1 MNSNNSGDK
10 SGKTQHMYVYGGQVV
25 YLDDNEEEQMAVV
38 QSHANIIKEF
48 FYGEQV
54 NVPRHDEYDGSINPI
69 PSSLSH
75 SNVVKLLAEPWLD
88 SQGMWNIPLELIS
101 GKTLEK
107 IMFSPQPCMQ
117 LTKPVM
123 ITIIKGMCEGLT
135 YMHSK
140 NIVHQDLKPDNIMVE
155 YNTYRA
161 VIIDLGL
168 ARFQKNGFCFGVE
181 GGNLCYSAPEI
192 FQGKHRDQYSDVWAM
207 GKIIAELLIVPRA
220 RLPPTISTI
229 YVFGAMAM
237 PSLLVLAG
245 IMEKNGG
252 YGGDLAGSGFGSE
265 GLLVPPEEEEDDSRA
280 LRVALGQLSLLGLGE
295 GEDGAPAGGGGGGG
309 GVQDRSNNNHH
320 NHIPADSGML
330 QGKNKLCALYES
342 SPTETKGRGCNIT
355 ECVPVPSSE
364 HVAEI
369 VGRQGCKIKAL
380 RAKTNTYI
388 KTPVR
393 GEKPVFLITG
403 RKEDVALA
411 RREIISAAEHFSML
425 RASRNKLGVSFSGS
439 PPAPL
444 PGQTTIQVRVP
455 YRVVGLVVGPKGSTI
470 KRIQQQTCTY
480 IVTPSRDRDPVF
492 EITGSPGNAERAREE
507 IEAHIA
513 FRTGGLHDHNNEND
527 CLGPDSGNGG
537 LESRLQQVWGLQGA
551 PRKPLA
557 SSYRQNFSD
566 AMVGS
571 SGGGGGGGGGGIYSK
586 GDFTNHSS
594 GDKPCSYFG
603 SEGTQSWGDPDYPK
617 QVAYY
622 AQQRS
627 KSFGGLPLP
636 LTRLSPG
643 LPEPCGTGNSN
654 AVGSP
659 HAQARRA
666 HSEPT
671 AATAAFTGRLPVPD
685 SPPAVARDCMTC
697 FESKVTAA
705 LVPCGHNLFC
715 MECAIRICELNHP
728 ECPVCHTLVTQAIR
742 IFS

>member
-1 MNSNNSGDK
+1 
-10 SGKTQHMYVYGGQVV
+10 
-25 YLDDNEEEQMAVV
+25 
-38 QSHANIIKEF
+38 
-48 FYGEQV
+48 
-54 NVPRHDEYDGSINPI
+54 
-69 PSSLSH
+69 
-75 SNVVKLLAEPWLD
+75 
-88 SQGMWNIPLELIS
+88 
-101 GKTLEK
+101 
-107 IMFSPQPCMQ
+107 
-117 LTKPVM
+117 
-123 ITIIKGMCEGLT
+123 
-135 YMHSK
+135 
-140 NIVHQDLKPDNIMVE
+140 
-155 YNTYRA
+155 
-161 VIIDLGL
+161 
-168 ARFQKNGFCFGVE
+168 
-181 GGNLCYSAPEI
+181 
-192 FQGKHRDQYSDVWAM
+192 
-207 GKIIAELLIVPRA
+207 
-220 RLPPTISTI
+220 
-229 YVFGAMAM
+229 M

-252 YGGDLAGSGFGSE
+252 YGGVLAGSGFGTD
-265 GLLVPPEEEEDDSRA
+265 GLLVPPDQEEEEEDESRA
-280 LRVALGQLSLLGLGE
+280 LRVALGQLSLLGLGDA
-295 GEDGAPAGGGGGGG
+295 EDGGGAPAATGAQDRSNNNHHAGGGGGGG
-309 GVQDRSNNNHH
+309 GDAALLH
-320 NHIPADSGML
+320 
-330 QGKNKLCALYES
+330 GKSKMCVLYE
-342 SPTETKGRGCNIT
+342 PGAAETKGRGCNIT

-393 GEKPVFLITG
+393 GEEPVFLITG

-439 PPAPL
+439 PPAL

-513 FRTGGLHDHNNEND
+513 FRTGGLHDLNNEND
-527 CLGPDSGNGG
+527 CLGPEGG
-537 LESRLQQVWGLQGA
+537 LLENRLQQVWGLQGH
-551 PRKPLA
+551 RKPLS
-557 SSYRQNFSD
+557 SSYRQNSGFPEGLTSN
-566 AMVGS
+566 
-571 SGGGGGGGGGGIYSK
+571 GGGGGNGGGIYK
-586 GDFTNHSS
+586 GDFPN
-594 GDKPCSYFG
+594 DKPCSYFG
-603 SEGTQSWGDPDYPK
+603 SDGTPCWGDPDYPK
-617 QVAYY
+617 QPAFY

-636 LTRLSPG
+636 LARLSPG
-643 LPEPCGTGNSN
+643 LQEPCANN
-654 AVGSP
+654 ATPP

-666 HSEPT
+666 HSEPIS
-671 AATAAFTGRLPVPD
+671 ASAVFPSRMAVPD
-685 SPPAVARDCMTC
+685 SPPAARDCMTC

-715 MECAIRICELNHP
+715 MECAIRICELAHP

>member
-1 MNSNNSGDK
+1 
-10 SGKTQHMYVYGGQVV
+10 
-25 YLDDNEEEQMAVV
+25 
-38 QSHANIIKEF
+38 
-48 FYGEQV
+48 
-54 NVPRHDEYDGSINPI
+54 
-69 PSSLSH
+69 
-75 SNVVKLLAEPWLD
+75 
-88 SQGMWNIPLELIS
+88 
-101 GKTLEK
+101 
-107 IMFSPQPCMQ
+107 
-117 LTKPVM
+117 
-123 ITIIKGMCEGLT
+123 
-135 YMHSK
+135 
-140 NIVHQDLKPDNIMVE
+140 
-155 YNTYRA
+155 
-161 VIIDLGL
+161 
-168 ARFQKNGFCFGVE
+168 
-181 GGNLCYSAPEI
+181 
-192 FQGKHRDQYSDVWAM
+192 
-207 GKIIAELLIVPRA
+207 
-220 RLPPTISTI
+220 
-229 YVFGAMAM
+229 M

-252 YGGDLAGSGFGSE
+252 YGADLAGSGFGGE
-265 GLLVPPEEEEDDSRA
+265 AGLLGPPDDDEDDSRA

-295 GEDGAPAGGGGGGG
+295 GEDGGGGGGGG
-309 GVQDRSNNNHH
+309 SVVIGGGGGAPTCGVQDRSNNNNNHH
-320 NHIPADSGML
+320 NSGGGGGIGGIGGMGGGGDASIL
-330 QGKNKLCALYES
+330 QGKSKLCALYES
-342 SPTETKGRGCNIT
+342 SSGEPKGRGCNIT

-393 GEKPVFLITG
+393 GEEPVFLITG

-439 PPAPL
+439 PPTPL

-492 EITGSPGNAERAREE
+492 EITGSPSNAERAREE

-527 CLGPDSGNGG
+527 CLGPNGGSSPAGSSGSGGGG
-537 LESRLQQVWGLQGA
+537 LESRLQQVWGLQGGQ
-551 PRKPLA
+551 RKPLT

-566 AMVGS
+566 AL
-571 SGGGGGGGGGGIYSK
+571 GGGGSGDGVGIYNK
-586 GDFTNHSS
+586 GNFSSS
-594 GDKPCSYFG
+594 GEKPCSFFG

-617 QVAYY
+617 QMAFY

-643 LPEPCGTGNSN
+643 LPEPPANSS
-654 AVGSP
+654 VGGMASP

-671 AATAAFTGRLPVPD
+671 SAGEGGFPGRLPVPD
-685 SPPAVARDCMTC
+685 SPPAVRDCMTC

-728 ECPVCHTLVTQAIR
+728 ECPVCHTQVSQAIR

>member
-1 MNSNNSGDK
+1 
-10 SGKTQHMYVYGGQVV
+10 
-25 YLDDNEEEQMAVV
+25 
-38 QSHANIIKEF
+38 
-48 FYGEQV
+48 
-54 NVPRHDEYDGSINPI
+54 
-69 PSSLSH
+69 
-75 SNVVKLLAEPWLD
+75 
-88 SQGMWNIPLELIS
+88 
-101 GKTLEK
+101 
-107 IMFSPQPCMQ
+107 
-117 LTKPVM
+117 
-123 ITIIKGMCEGLT
+123 
-135 YMHSK
+135 
-140 NIVHQDLKPDNIMVE
+140 
-155 YNTYRA
+155 
-161 VIIDLGL
+161 
-168 ARFQKNGFCFGVE
+168 
-181 GGNLCYSAPEI
+181 
-192 FQGKHRDQYSDVWAM
+192 
-207 GKIIAELLIVPRA
+207 
-220 RLPPTISTI
+220 
-229 YVFGAMAM
+229 M

-252 YGGDLAGSGFGSE
+252 YGGDLAGFGSE
-265 GLLVPPEEEEDDSRA
+265 GLLVPPEDVEDDSRA

-295 GEDGAPAGGGGGGG
+295 GEDGAPAGGGGG
-309 GVQDRSNNNHH
+309 VQDRSNNNHH
-320 NHIPADSGML
+320 NHIPAESGML
-330 QGKNKLCALYES
+330 QGKNKLCALYDS

-393 GEKPVFLITG
+393 GEEPVFLITG

-425 RASRNKLGVSFSGS
+425 RASRNKLGV
-439 PPAPL
+439 
-444 PGQTTIQVRVP
+444 RVP
-455 YRVVGLVVGPKGSTI
+455 YRVV
-470 KRIQQQTCTY
+470 
-480 IVTPSRDRDPVF
+480 
-492 EITGSPGNAERAREE
+492 
-507 IEAHIA
+507 
-513 FRTGGLHDHNNEND
+513 ND

-557 SSYRQNFSD
+557 SSFRQNFSD

-571 SGGGGGGGGGGIYSK
+571 SGGGGSGIYSK
-586 GDFTNHSS
+586 GDFTNHGS

-603 SEGTQSWGDPDYPK
+603 SEGTQSWGDPEYPK

-666 HSEPT
+666 HSDEPT
-671 AATAAFTGRLPVPD
+671 AITFTGRLPVPD

>member
-1 MNSNNSGDK
+1 
-10 SGKTQHMYVYGGQVV
+10 
-25 YLDDNEEEQMAVV
+25 
-38 QSHANIIKEF
+38 
-48 FYGEQV
+48 
-54 NVPRHDEYDGSINPI
+54 
-69 PSSLSH
+69 
-75 SNVVKLLAEPWLD
+75 
-88 SQGMWNIPLELIS
+88 
-101 GKTLEK
+101 
-107 IMFSPQPCMQ
+107 
-117 LTKPVM
+117 
-123 ITIIKGMCEGLT
+123 
-135 YMHSK
+135 
-140 NIVHQDLKPDNIMVE
+140 
-155 YNTYRA
+155 
-161 VIIDLGL
+161 
-168 ARFQKNGFCFGVE
+168 
-181 GGNLCYSAPEI
+181 
-192 FQGKHRDQYSDVWAM
+192 
-207 GKIIAELLIVPRA
+207 
-220 RLPPTISTI
+220 
-229 YVFGAMAM
+229 M

-265 GLLVPPEEEEDDSRA
+265 GLLVPPDEEEDDSRA

-295 GEDGAPAGGGGGGG
+295 GEDGGGAPGT
-309 GVQDRSNNNHH
+309 GVQDRSNNNNNHH
-320 NHIPADSGML
+320 NHTNNIGGGGGDTGLL
-330 QGKNKLCALYES
+330 QGKNKLCVLYEGS
-342 SPTETKGRGCNIT
+342 SSETKGRGCNIT

-393 GEKPVFLITG
+393 GEEPVFLITG

-492 EITGSPGNAERAREE
+492 EITGSPSNAERAREE

-527 CLGPDSGNGG
+527 CLGPDGGSPVGSGG
-537 LESRLQQVWGLQGA
+537 LESRLQQVWGLQGGQ
-551 PRKPLA
+551 RKPLT
-557 SSYRQNFSD
+557 SSFRQNFSD
-566 AMVGS
+566 AMVGGGE
-571 SGGGGGGGGGGIYSK
+571 GGGVIFSK
-586 GDFTNHSS
+586 GNFNSP
-594 GDKPCSYFG
+594 GEKPCSYFG

-617 QVAYY
+617 QVAFY

-643 LPEPCGTGNSN
+643 LSDPCGGNNGNSSGTSITILS
-654 AVGSP
+654 GSP

-671 AATAAFTGRLPVPD
+671 SGVGFPGRLPVPD
-685 SPPAVARDCMTC
+685 SPPAILRDCMTC

-728 ECPVCHTLVTQAIR
+728 ECPVCHTLVSQAIR

>member
-1 MNSNNSGDK
+1 MAFSAATYAKGSF
-10 SGKTQHMYVYGGQVV
+10 GKVYKVTYGNTHAALKKVPSTVV
-25 YLDDNEEEQMAVV
+25 TKQEIQKEK
-38 QSHANIIKEF
+38 NI
-48 FYGEQV
+48 Y
-54 NVPRHDEYDGSINPI
+54 R
-69 PSSLSH
+69 SLNH

-88 SQGMWNIPLELIS
+88 SQGMWNIPLEFIF

-107 IMFSPQPCMQ
+107 LLFSSQLYME
-117 LTKPVM
+117 LTKPLM
-123 ITIIKGMCEGLT
+123 ITIIRGMCKGLA

-155 YNTYRA
+155 YHTYRA

-168 ARFQKNGFCFGVE
+168 ARFQKNGLCFGTE

-220 RLPPTISTI
+220 RLPPTITTLCV
-229 YVFGAMAM
+229 YGAMDFIFA
-237 PSLLVLAG
+237 ARRG
-245 IMEKNGG
+245 IMRTV
-252 YGGDLAGSGFGSE
+252 SSE
-265 GLLVPPEEEEDDSRA
+265 VETRMLFVQDYECLLVPNEEEEDDSRA

-295 GEDGAPAGGGGGGG
+295 GEDGAPAGGGGG
-309 GVQDRSNNNHH
+309 VQDRSNNNHH
-320 NHIPADSGML
+320 NHIPAESGML
-330 QGKNKLCALYES
+330 QGKNKLCALYDS

-393 GEKPVFLITG
+393 GEEPVFLITG

-571 SGGGGGGGGGGIYSK
+571 SGGGGSGIYSK
-586 GDFTNHSS
+586 GDFTNHGS

-603 SEGTQSWGDPDYPK
+603 SEGTQSWGDPEYPK

-671 AATAAFTGRLPVPD
+671 AVTAAFTGRLPVPD
-685 SPPAVARDCMTC
+685 SPPAVWA
-697 FESKVTAA
+697 S
-705 LVPCGHNLFC
+705 
-715 MECAIRICELNHP
+715 
-728 ECPVCHTLVTQAIR
+728 
-742 IFS
+742 

>member
-1 MNSNNSGDK
+1 
-10 SGKTQHMYVYGGQVV
+10 
-25 YLDDNEEEQMAVV
+25 
-38 QSHANIIKEF
+38 
-48 FYGEQV
+48 
-54 NVPRHDEYDGSINPI
+54 
-69 PSSLSH
+69 
-75 SNVVKLLAEPWLD
+75 
-88 SQGMWNIPLELIS
+88 
-101 GKTLEK
+101 
-107 IMFSPQPCMQ
+107 
-117 LTKPVM
+117 
-123 ITIIKGMCEGLT
+123 
-135 YMHSK
+135 
-140 NIVHQDLKPDNIMVE
+140 
-155 YNTYRA
+155 
-161 VIIDLGL
+161 
-168 ARFQKNGFCFGVE
+168 
-181 GGNLCYSAPEI
+181 
-192 FQGKHRDQYSDVWAM
+192 
-207 GKIIAELLIVPRA
+207 
-220 RLPPTISTI
+220 
-229 YVFGAMAM
+229 M
-237 PSLLVLAG
+237 PSLLLLAG

-252 YGGDLAGSGFGSE
+252 YGGDLAASGFGAE
-265 GLLVPPEEEEDDSRA
+265 GLLAPPPDDDEDESRA

-295 GEDGAPAGGGGGGG
+295 GEDGA
-309 GVQDRSNNNHH
+309 VQDSNNNGG
-320 NHIPADSGML
+320 ST
-330 QGKNKLCALYES
+330 KLCALYDGS
-342 SPTETKGRGCNIT
+342 ASETKARGCNIT

-393 GEKPVFLITG
+393 GEEPVFLITG

-425 RASRNKLGVSFSGS
+425 RASRNKLGVSFNGS
-439 PPAPL
+439 PPTPL

-480 IVTPSRDRDPVF
+480 IVTPSRDSDPVF

-527 CLGPDSGNGG
+527 CLGPESSNGG
-537 LESRLQQVWGLQGA
+537 LESRLQQVWGLQGGQ
-551 PRKPLA
+551 RKPLT

-566 AMVGS
+566 AIVGS
-571 SGGGGGGGGGGIYSK
+571 SGGGGGGSGIYSK
-586 GDFTNHSS
+586 GDFPTPNN

-603 SEGTQSWGDPDYPK
+603 SEGSQSWGDPDYPK

-622 AQQRS
+622 VQQRS

-643 LPEPCGTGNSN
+643 LPEPCGTGGSSTT
-654 AVGSP
+654 VGSP

-671 AATAAFTGRLPVPD
+671 SASTPFAGRLPVPD

>member
-1 MNSNNSGDK
+1 
-10 SGKTQHMYVYGGQVV
+10 
-25 YLDDNEEEQMAVV
+25 
-38 QSHANIIKEF
+38 
-48 FYGEQV
+48 
-54 NVPRHDEYDGSINPI
+54 
-69 PSSLSH
+69 
-75 SNVVKLLAEPWLD
+75 
-88 SQGMWNIPLELIS
+88 
-101 GKTLEK
+101 
-107 IMFSPQPCMQ
+107 
-117 LTKPVM
+117 
-123 ITIIKGMCEGLT
+123 
-135 YMHSK
+135 
-140 NIVHQDLKPDNIMVE
+140 
-155 YNTYRA
+155 
-161 VIIDLGL
+161 
-168 ARFQKNGFCFGVE
+168 
-181 GGNLCYSAPEI
+181 
-192 FQGKHRDQYSDVWAM
+192 
-207 GKIIAELLIVPRA
+207 
-220 RLPPTISTI
+220 
-229 YVFGAMAM
+229 M

-245 IMEKNGG
+245 LMEKNGG
-252 YGGDLAGSGFGSE
+252 YAGDLAGSGSGFGGE
-265 GLLVPPEEEEDDSRA
+265 ALLVPPDEEEEDSRA
-280 LRVALGQLSLLGLGE
+280 LRVALGQLSLLGLAE
-295 GEDGAPAGGGGGGG
+295 GEEGGGAPTTTAGGGGGL
-309 GVQDRSNNNHH
+309 VQDRSNNNNNNHHH
-320 NHIPADSGML
+320 NHHAGSVAGGADSGGLQGNSGGLQGNSGGL
-330 QGKNKLCALYES
+330 QGKSTLVSLYETC
-342 SPTETKGRGCNIT
+342 SPGDAKARGGCNIT

-393 GEKPVFLITG
+393 GEEPVFLITG

-425 RASRNKLGVSFSGS
+425 RASRNKLGMSFSGS
-439 PPAPL
+439 PPTPL

-492 EITGSPGNAERAREE
+492 EITGSPSNAERAREE

-527 CLGPDSGNGG
+527 CLGPDGGSSPAGSGGGGGGG
-537 LESRLQQVWGLQGA
+537 LESRLQQVWGLQGGQ
-551 PRKPLA
+551 RKPLT

-566 AMVGS
+566 SVV
-571 SGGGGGGGGGGIYSK
+571 GGGGGGGGGDGGGIYTK
-586 GDFTNHSS
+586 GNFSSS
-594 GDKPCSYFG
+594 GEKQCSYFG
-603 SEGTQSWGDPDYPK
+603 SDGTQSWGDPDYPK
-617 QVAYY
+617 QVAFY

-643 LPEPCGTGNSN
+643 LPEPCIGGGGGGNANNSSVTSIA
-654 AVGSP
+654 AVAGSP

-671 AATAAFTGRLPVPD
+671 SAGGGFTGRLPVPD
-685 SPPAVARDCMTC
+685 SPPAGVRDCMTC

>member
-1 MNSNNSGDK
+1 MVQREGGSFCL
-10 SGKTQHMYVYGGQVV
+10 GKEGKLCKPDWVEQRIAQPHLCADGLVSRLPGARRETTVPRVWRIEREGAGLWEGLAQRGESRGGGG
-25 YLDDNEEEQMAVV
+25 EEEEAARVLFLQ
-38 QSHANIIKEF
+38 
-48 FYGEQV
+48 
-54 NVPRHDEYDGSINPI
+54 
-69 PSSLSH
+69 SLSPVFVSH
-75 SNVVKLLAEPWLD
+75 TLLL
-88 SQGMWNIPLELIS
+88 
-101 GKTLEK
+101 
-107 IMFSPQPCMQ
+107 
-117 LTKPVM
+117 
-123 ITIIKGMCEGLT
+123 
-135 YMHSK
+135 
-140 NIVHQDLKPDNIMVE
+140 
-155 YNTYRA
+155 
-161 VIIDLGL
+161 
-168 ARFQKNGFCFGVE
+168 
-181 GGNLCYSAPEI
+181 
-192 FQGKHRDQYSDVWAM
+192 
-207 GKIIAELLIVPRA
+207 
-220 RLPPTISTI
+220 
-229 YVFGAMAM
+229 AM

-252 YGGDLAGSGFGSE
+252 YGRDLAGSGFGSE
-265 GLLVPPEEEEDDSRA
+265 GLLVPPDEEEDDSRA

-295 GEDGAPAGGGGGGG
+295 GEDGGGAPTT
-309 GVQDRSNNNHH
+309 GVQDRSNNNNNHH
-320 NHIPADSGML
+320 NHTNSVGGGGDTAIL
-330 QGKNKLCALYES
+330 QGKSKLCALYES
-342 SPTETKGRGCNIT
+342 SSSETKGRGCNIT

-393 GEKPVFLITG
+393 GEEPVFLITG

-439 PPAPL
+439 PPTPL

-492 EITGSPGNAERAREE
+492 EITGSPSNAERAREE

-527 CLGPDSGNGG
+527 CLGPNGGSSPAGSSGG
-537 LESRLQQVWGLQGA
+537 LESRLQQVWGLQGGQ
-551 PRKPLA
+551 RKPLT

-566 AMVGS
+566 AMVG
-571 SGGGGGGGGGGIYSK
+571 GGGGGGSEGGGIYNK
-586 GDFTNHSS
+586 GNFSSS
-594 GDKPCSYFG
+594 GEKPCSYFG
-603 SEGTQSWGDPDYPK
+603 SDGTQSWGDPDYPK
-617 QVAYY
+617 QVAFY

-643 LPEPCGTGNSN
+643 LPEPCGGGTTNNSS
-654 AVGSP
+654 VTSIVPVSGSP

-671 AATAAFTGRLPVPD
+671 SAGEGFPGRLPVPD
-685 SPPAVARDCMTC
+685 SPPATVRDCMTC

-728 ECPVCHTLVTQAIR
+728 ECPVCHTQVTQAIR

>member
-1 MNSNNSGDK
+1 
-10 SGKTQHMYVYGGQVV
+10 
-25 YLDDNEEEQMAVV
+25 
-38 QSHANIIKEF
+38 
-48 FYGEQV
+48 
-54 NVPRHDEYDGSINPI
+54 
-69 PSSLSH
+69 
-75 SNVVKLLAEPWLD
+75 
-88 SQGMWNIPLELIS
+88 
-101 GKTLEK
+101 
-107 IMFSPQPCMQ
+107 
-117 LTKPVM
+117 
-123 ITIIKGMCEGLT
+123 
-135 YMHSK
+135 
-140 NIVHQDLKPDNIMVE
+140 
-155 YNTYRA
+155 
-161 VIIDLGL
+161 
-168 ARFQKNGFCFGVE
+168 
-181 GGNLCYSAPEI
+181 
-192 FQGKHRDQYSDVWAM
+192 
-207 GKIIAELLIVPRA
+207 
-220 RLPPTISTI
+220 
-229 YVFGAMAM
+229 M

-252 YGGDLAGSGFGSE
+252 YGGDLAGFGSE
-265 GLLVPPEEEEDDSRA
+265 GLLVPPEDVEDDSRA

-295 GEDGAPAGGGGGGG
+295 GEDGAPAGGGGG
-309 GVQDRSNNNHH
+309 VQDRSNNNHH
-320 NHIPADSGML
+320 NHIPAESGML
-330 QGKNKLCALYES
+330 QGKNKLCALYDS

-369 VGRQGCKIKAL
+369 VGRQGKYNDAHFHMLSNSFSRVREGRFSGRRESVLPAVSARQSIQVIFLASQNKYYLTDISYTAIIILLLHSTGCKIKAL

-393 GEKPVFLITG
+393 GEEPVFLITG

-411 RREIISAAEHFSML
+411 RREIIS
-425 RASRNKLGVSFSGS
+425 
-439 PPAPL
+439 
-444 PGQTTIQVRVP
+444 TTIQVRVP
-455 YRVVGLVVGPKGSTI
+455 YRVV
-470 KRIQQQTCTY
+470 
-480 IVTPSRDRDPVF
+480 
-492 EITGSPGNAERAREE
+492 
-507 IEAHIA
+507 
-513 FRTGGLHDHNNEND
+513 ND

-557 SSYRQNFSD
+557 SSFRQNFSD

-571 SGGGGGGGGGGIYSK
+571 SGGGGSGIYSK
-586 GDFTNHSS
+586 GDFTNHGS

-603 SEGTQSWGDPDYPK
+603 SEGTQSWGDPEYPK

-671 AATAAFTGRLPVPD
+671 TPTAITFTGRLPVPD

>member
-1 MNSNNSGDK
+1 
-10 SGKTQHMYVYGGQVV
+10 
-25 YLDDNEEEQMAVV
+25 
-38 QSHANIIKEF
+38 
-48 FYGEQV
+48 
-54 NVPRHDEYDGSINPI
+54 
-69 PSSLSH
+69 
-75 SNVVKLLAEPWLD
+75 
-88 SQGMWNIPLELIS
+88 
-101 GKTLEK
+101 
-107 IMFSPQPCMQ
+107 
-117 LTKPVM
+117 
-123 ITIIKGMCEGLT
+123 
-135 YMHSK
+135 
-140 NIVHQDLKPDNIMVE
+140 
-155 YNTYRA
+155 
-161 VIIDLGL
+161 
-168 ARFQKNGFCFGVE
+168 
-181 GGNLCYSAPEI
+181 
-192 FQGKHRDQYSDVWAM
+192 
-207 GKIIAELLIVPRA
+207 
-220 RLPPTISTI
+220 
-229 YVFGAMAM
+229 M
-237 PSLLVLAG
+237 PSLLLLAG

-252 YGGDLAGSGFGSE
+252 YGGDLAASGFGAE
-265 GLLVPPEEEEDDSRA
+265 GLLAPPPDDDEDESRA
-280 LRVALGQLSLLGLGE
+280 LRVALGQLSLLGLGKPRRP
-295 GEDGAPAGGGGGGG
+295 GHGGGGAGGGGGGG
-309 GVQDRSNNNHH
+309 GDAGG
-320 NHIPADSGML
+320 IL
-330 QGKNKLCALYES
+330 QGKSKLCALYDGS
-342 SPTETKGRGCNIT
+342 AGETKARGCNIT

-393 GEKPVFLITG
+393 GEEPVFLITG

-425 RASRNKLGVSFSGS
+425 RASRNKLGVSFNGS
-439 PPAPL
+439 PPTPL

-527 CLGPDSGNGG
+527 CLGPESSNGG
-537 LESRLQQVWGLQGA
+537 LESRLQQVWGLQGGQ
-551 PRKPLA
+551 RKPLT

-571 SGGGGGGGGGGIYSK
+571 SGGGGGGGGGIYSK
-586 GDFTNHSS
+586 GDFPNPSN

-603 SEGTQSWGDPDYPK
+603 SEGSQSWGDPDYPK

-622 AQQRS
+622 VQQRS

-636 LTRLSPG
+636 LTRLSPS
-643 LPEPCGTGNSN
+643 LPEPCGTGGGSTS
-654 AVGSP
+654 VGSP

-671 AATAAFTGRLPVPD
+671 SASTPFAGRLPVPD

>member
-1 MNSNNSGDK
+1 
-10 SGKTQHMYVYGGQVV
+10 
-25 YLDDNEEEQMAVV
+25 
-38 QSHANIIKEF
+38 
-48 FYGEQV
+48 
-54 NVPRHDEYDGSINPI
+54 
-69 PSSLSH
+69 
-75 SNVVKLLAEPWLD
+75 
-88 SQGMWNIPLELIS
+88 
-101 GKTLEK
+101 
-107 IMFSPQPCMQ
+107 
-117 LTKPVM
+117 
-123 ITIIKGMCEGLT
+123 
-135 YMHSK
+135 
-140 NIVHQDLKPDNIMVE
+140 
-155 YNTYRA
+155 
-161 VIIDLGL
+161 
-168 ARFQKNGFCFGVE
+168 
-181 GGNLCYSAPEI
+181 
-192 FQGKHRDQYSDVWAM
+192 
-207 GKIIAELLIVPRA
+207 
-220 RLPPTISTI
+220 
-229 YVFGAMAM
+229 M

-252 YGGDLAGSGFGSE
+252 YGADLAVSGFGSD
-265 GLLVPPEEEEDDSRA
+265 GLHVPPDEDEEDSRA

-295 GEDGAPAGGGGGGG
+295 AEDVGGAPATGS
-309 GVQDRSNNNHH
+309 QDRSNNNNHH
-320 NHIPADSGML
+320 NNGIGGGSAGESGL
-330 QGKNKLCALYES
+330 LPGKSKLCVLYEGPS
-342 SPTETKGRGCNIT
+342 SEMKGRGSNIT

-393 GEKPVFLITG
+393 GEEPVFLITG

-425 RASRNKLGVSFSGS
+425 RASRNKLGASFNGGS

-492 EITGSPGNAERAREE
+492 EITGSPGNAEGAREE
-507 IEAHIA
+507 IESHIA
-513 FRTGGLHDHNNEND
+513 FRTGGLHDLNNEND
-527 CLGPDSGNGG
+527 CLAGSEGGG
-537 LESRLQQVWGLQGA
+537 LLLA
-551 PRKPLA
+551 PAAWAGGEGGGVQRKPLA

-566 AMVGS
+566 ALA
-571 SGGGGGGGGGGIYSK
+571 SGGGGRGIYGKS
-586 GDFTNHSS
+586 DFPA
-594 GDKPCSYFG
+594 GGQKACSYMG
-603 SEGTQSWGDPDYPK
+603 LEASPCWGDADYPK
-617 QVAYY
+617 QAAYY

-643 LPEPCGTGNSN
+643 LPEPCGT
-654 AVGSP
+654 ASP

-666 HSEPT
+666 HSEPIS
-671 AATAAFTGRLPVPD
+671 ASMGFPGRLPGPAPGARD
-685 SPPAVARDCMTC
+685 SPPISSRECMTC

-728 ECPVCHTLVTQAIR
+728 ECPVCHALVTQAIR

>member
-1 MNSNNSGDK
+1 M
-10 SGKTQHMYVYGGQVV
+10 GGTSKGELQGGGG
-25 YLDDNEEEQMAVV
+25 EEAARVLFL
-38 QSHANIIKEF
+38 QSL
-48 FYGEQV
+48 
-54 NVPRHDEYDGSINPI
+54 SL
-69 PSSLSH
+69 SLSH
-75 SNVVKLLAEPWLD
+75 TLLL
-88 SQGMWNIPLELIS
+88 
-101 GKTLEK
+101 
-107 IMFSPQPCMQ
+107 
-117 LTKPVM
+117 
-123 ITIIKGMCEGLT
+123 
-135 YMHSK
+135 
-140 NIVHQDLKPDNIMVE
+140 
-155 YNTYRA
+155 
-161 VIIDLGL
+161 
-168 ARFQKNGFCFGVE
+168 
-181 GGNLCYSAPEI
+181 
-192 FQGKHRDQYSDVWAM
+192 
-207 GKIIAELLIVPRA
+207 
-220 RLPPTISTI
+220 
-229 YVFGAMAM
+229 AM

-245 IMEKNGG
+245 IMEKNGS

-265 GLLVPPEEEEDDSRA
+265 GLLVPPDEEEDDSRA

-295 GEDGAPAGGGGGGG
+295 GDEGGGAPTP
-309 GVQDRSNNNHH
+309 GVQDRSNNNN
-320 NHIPADSGML
+320 NHQSHTNNIGGVGDTGIL
-330 QGKNKLCALYES
+330 QGKSKLCALYES
-342 SPTETKGRGCNIT
+342 SSSETKGRGCNIT

-393 GEKPVFLITG
+393 GEEPVFLITG

-439 PPAPL
+439 PPTPL

-527 CLGPDSGNGG
+527 CLGPDCSNGSTGTGG
-537 LESRLQQVWGLQGA
+537 LESRLQQVWGLQGGQ
-551 PRKPLA
+551 RKAL
-557 SSYRQNFSD
+557 SSNYRQNSSD
-566 AMVGS
+566 AMI
-571 SGGGGGGGGGGIYSK
+571 GGGGGEQGVIYSK
-586 GDFTNHSS
+586 GSFSCP
-594 GDKPCSYFG
+594 GEKPCSFFG
-603 SEGTQSWGDPDYPK
+603 SEGSQSWGDPDYPK
-617 QVAYY
+617 QVAFY

-636 LTRLSPG
+636 LTRLSPS
-643 LPEPCGTGNSN
+643 LLEPCGGSPGNSSVTSIV
-654 AVGSP
+654 AVAGSP

-666 HSEPT
+666 HSEPSS
-671 AATAAFTGRLPVPD
+671 AGGGFPGRLPVPD
-685 SPPAVARDCMTC
+685 SPPATMRECMTC

>member
-1 MNSNNSGDK
+1 
-10 SGKTQHMYVYGGQVV
+10 
-25 YLDDNEEEQMAVV
+25 
-38 QSHANIIKEF
+38 
-48 FYGEQV
+48 
-54 NVPRHDEYDGSINPI
+54 
-69 PSSLSH
+69 
-75 SNVVKLLAEPWLD
+75 
-88 SQGMWNIPLELIS
+88 
-101 GKTLEK
+101 
-107 IMFSPQPCMQ
+107 
-117 LTKPVM
+117 
-123 ITIIKGMCEGLT
+123 
-135 YMHSK
+135 
-140 NIVHQDLKPDNIMVE
+140 
-155 YNTYRA
+155 
-161 VIIDLGL
+161 
-168 ARFQKNGFCFGVE
+168 
-181 GGNLCYSAPEI
+181 
-192 FQGKHRDQYSDVWAM
+192 
-207 GKIIAELLIVPRA
+207 
-220 RLPPTISTI
+220 
-229 YVFGAMAM
+229 M

-265 GLLVPPEEEEDDSRA
+265 GLLVPPDEEEDDSRA

-295 GEDGAPAGGGGGGG
+295 GEDGGGAPTT
-309 GVQDRSNNNHH
+309 GVQDRSNNNNNHH
-320 NHIPADSGML
+320 NHTNNVGGGGDTGIL
-330 QGKNKLCALYES
+330 QGKSKLCALYES
-342 SPTETKGRGCNIT
+342 SSSETKGRGCNIT

-393 GEKPVFLITG
+393 GEEPVFLITG

-439 PPAPL
+439 PPTPL

-492 EITGSPGNAERAREE
+492 EITGSPSNAERAREE

-527 CLGPDSGNGG
+527 CLGPDGGSSPAGSSGG
-537 LESRLQQVWGLQGA
+537 LESRLQQVWGLQGGQ
-551 PRKPLA
+551 RKPLT

-566 AMVGS
+566 AMVG
-571 SGGGGGGGGGGIYSK
+571 GGGGGGSEGGGIYTK
-586 GDFTNHSS
+586 GNFSS
-594 GDKPCSYFG
+594 PGEKPCSYFG

-617 QVAYY
+617 QVAFY

-643 LPEPCGTGNSN
+643 LPEPCGGGSTTNSSVTSIV
-654 AVGSP
+654 AVAGSP

-671 AATAAFTGRLPVPD
+671 SAGGGFPGRLPVPD
-685 SPPAVARDCMTC
+685 SPPATVRDCMTC

>member
-1 MNSNNSGDK
+1 MQPPPHPQTPSFPPIHNILMRNGARNNNAVTCRNARLNGGDGRRLGARCHGLGNLRRNS
-10 SGKTQHMYVYGGQVV
+10 TTGGRLV
-25 YLDDNEEEQMAVV
+25 L
-38 QSHANIIKEF
+38 SRRG
-48 FYGEQV
+48 GE
-54 NVPRHDEYDGSINPI
+54 R
-69 PSSLSH
+69 
-75 SNVVKLLAEPWLD
+75 
-88 SQGMWNIPLELIS
+88 
-101 GKTLEK
+101 
-107 IMFSPQPCMQ
+107 C
-117 LTKPVM
+117 
-123 ITIIKGMCEGLT
+123 
-135 YMHSK
+135 
-140 NIVHQDLKPDNIMVE
+140 KPDWVE
-155 YNTYRA
+155 QTHRPAPSIAQTALCPVRPERGETLLYR
-161 VIIDLGL
+161 D
-168 ARFQKNGFCFGVE
+168 
-181 GGNLCYSAPEI
+181 
-192 FQGKHRDQYSDVWAM
+192 
-207 GKIIAELLIVPRA
+207 
-220 RLPPTISTI
+220 
-229 YVFGAMAM
+229 
-237 PSLLVLAG
+237 LLVLAG

-265 GLLVPPEEEEDDSRA
+265 GLLVPPDEEEDDSRA

-295 GEDGAPAGGGGGGG
+295 GEDGGGAPTTGGK
-309 GVQDRSNNNHH
+309 S
-320 NHIPADSGML
+320 
-330 QGKNKLCALYES
+330 KLCALYES
-342 SPTETKGRGCNIT
+342 SSSETKGRGCNIT

-393 GEKPVFLITG
+393 GEEPVFLITG

-439 PPAPL
+439 PPTPL

-492 EITGSPGNAERAREE
+492 EITGSPSNAERAREE

-527 CLGPDSGNGG
+527 CMGPNGGSSPVGSSGG
-537 LESRLQQVWGLQGA
+537 LESRLQQVWGLQGGQ
-551 PRKPLA
+551 RKPLT

-566 AMVGS
+566 AMVG
-571 SGGGGGGGGGGIYSK
+571 GGGGSDGGGIYNK
-586 GDFTNHSS
+586 GNFNSS
-594 GDKPCSYFG
+594 GEKPCSYFG

-617 QVAYY
+617 QVAFY

-643 LPEPCGTGNSN
+643 LTESCGDGSTNNSSVTSIVPI
-654 AVGSP
+654 ASSP

-671 AATAAFTGRLPVPD
+671 SAGEGFPGRLPVPD
-685 SPPAVARDCMTC
+685 SPPATVRDCMTC

-728 ECPVCHTLVTQAIR
+728 ECPVCHTQVTQAIR

>member
-1 MNSNNSGDK
+1 
-10 SGKTQHMYVYGGQVV
+10 
-25 YLDDNEEEQMAVV
+25 
-38 QSHANIIKEF
+38 
-48 FYGEQV
+48 
-54 NVPRHDEYDGSINPI
+54 
-69 PSSLSH
+69 
-75 SNVVKLLAEPWLD
+75 
-88 SQGMWNIPLELIS
+88 
-101 GKTLEK
+101 
-107 IMFSPQPCMQ
+107 
-117 LTKPVM
+117 
-123 ITIIKGMCEGLT
+123 
-135 YMHSK
+135 
-140 NIVHQDLKPDNIMVE
+140 
-155 YNTYRA
+155 
-161 VIIDLGL
+161 
-168 ARFQKNGFCFGVE
+168 
-181 GGNLCYSAPEI
+181 
-192 FQGKHRDQYSDVWAM
+192 
-207 GKIIAELLIVPRA
+207 
-220 RLPPTISTI
+220 
-229 YVFGAMAM
+229 M

-265 GLLVPPEEEEDDSRA
+265 CLLVPNEEEEDDSRA

-393 GEKPVFLITG
+393 GEEPVFLITG

-492 EITGSPGNAERAREE
+492 EITGSPGNAERAKEE
-507 IEAHIA
+507 IESHIA

-557 SSYRQNFSD
+557 SSFRQNFSD

-571 SGGGGGGGGGGIYSK
+571 SSGGGGGGGGGMYSK
-586 GDFTNHSS
+586 GDFTNHGS

-671 AATAAFTGRLPVPD
+671 AITFTGRLPVPD

>member
-1 MNSNNSGDK
+1 RGLSEPDGAGLKNVRPLSAQTSSCPVHFARLE
-10 SGKTQHMYVYGGQVV
+10 SGKGADLWVGQTRRGGTR
-25 YLDDNEEEQMAVV
+25 
-38 QSHANIIKEF
+38 S
-48 FYGEQV
+48 
-54 NVPRHDEYDGSINPI
+54 RRRRGS
-69 PSSLSH
+69 
-75 SNVVKLLAEPWLD
+75 
-88 SQGMWNIPLELIS
+88 
-101 GKTLEK
+101 
-107 IMFSPQPCMQ
+107 
-117 LTKPVM
+117 
-123 ITIIKGMCEGLT
+123 
-135 YMHSK
+135 
-140 NIVHQDLKPDNIMVE
+140 
-155 YNTYRA
+155 
-161 VIIDLGL
+161 
-168 ARFQKNGFCFGVE
+168 
-181 GGNLCYSAPEI
+181 
-192 FQGKHRDQYSDVWAM
+192 
-207 GKIIAELLIVPRA
+207 
-220 RLPPTISTI
+220 
-229 YVFGAMAM
+229 AM

-252 YGGDLAGSGFGSE
+252 FGTDLAGSGFGSE
-265 GLLVPPEEEEDDSRA
+265 SLLVPPEEEEDDSRA

-295 GEDGAPAGGGGGGG
+295 GEDAAPAGGGGG
-309 GVQDRSNNNHH
+309 GVQDRSNNNNHH
-320 NHIPADSGML
+320 NHISTESGML

-393 GEKPVFLITG
+393 GEEPVFLITG

-425 RASRNKLGVSFSGS
+425 RASRNKFTGS

-492 EITGSPGNAERAREE
+492 EITGSPGNAERAKEE

-527 CLGPDSGNGG
+527 CLGPESSNGG

-566 AMVGS
+566 AVVGS
-571 SGGGGGGGGGGIYSK
+571 GSGGGIYSK
-586 GDFTNHSS
+586 GDFTNHGN
-594 GDKPCSYFG
+594 GDKPSSYFN

-617 QVAYY
+617 QVAFYS
-622 AQQRS
+622 QQRS

-643 LPEPCGTGNSN
+643 LNESCGNSN
-654 AVGSP
+654 AVGTP

-671 AATAAFTGRLPVPD
+671 SATVGFSGRLPVPD
-685 SPPAVARDCMTC
+685 SPPALSRDCMTC

>member
-1 MNSNNSGDK
+1 
-10 SGKTQHMYVYGGQVV
+10 
-25 YLDDNEEEQMAVV
+25 
-38 QSHANIIKEF
+38 
-48 FYGEQV
+48 
-54 NVPRHDEYDGSINPI
+54 
-69 PSSLSH
+69 
-75 SNVVKLLAEPWLD
+75 
-88 SQGMWNIPLELIS
+88 
-101 GKTLEK
+101 
-107 IMFSPQPCMQ
+107 
-117 LTKPVM
+117 
-123 ITIIKGMCEGLT
+123 
-135 YMHSK
+135 
-140 NIVHQDLKPDNIMVE
+140 
-155 YNTYRA
+155 
-161 VIIDLGL
+161 
-168 ARFQKNGFCFGVE
+168 
-181 GGNLCYSAPEI
+181 
-192 FQGKHRDQYSDVWAM
+192 
-207 GKIIAELLIVPRA
+207 
-220 RLPPTISTI
+220 
-229 YVFGAMAM
+229 M

-245 IMEKNGG
+245 IMDKNGG
-252 YGGDLAGSGFGSE
+252 YGGDLAGSGFGTES
-265 GLLVPPEEEEDDSRA
+265 LLAPPDEEEDDSRA

-295 GEDGAPAGGGGGGG
+295 GEDGGGAPAT
-309 GVQDRSNNNHH
+309 GVQDRSNNNNNHH
-320 NHIPADSGML
+320 GHANSVGGGGGGGDTGVL
-330 QGKNKLCALYES
+330 QGKSKLCALYES
-342 SPTETKGRGCNIT
+342 TSAETKGRGSNIT

-393 GEKPVFLITG
+393 GEEPVFLITG

-425 RASRNKLGVSFSGS
+425 RASRNKLGVSFNGS
-439 PPAPL
+439 PPTLL

-527 CLGPDSGNGG
+527 CLGPESGNGG
-537 LESRLQQVWGLQGA
+537 LESRLQQVWGLQGGQ
-551 PRKPLA
+551 RKPLT

-566 AMVGS
+566 AMVGG
-571 SGGGGGGGGGGIYSK
+571 SGGGGGGGGGSGSSGIYSK
-586 GDFTNHSS
+586 GDFPNN

-603 SEGTQSWGDPDYPK
+603 SEGSQGWGDPDYPK

-622 AQQRS
+622 VQQRS

-636 LTRLSPG
+636 LSRPSPG
-643 LPEPCGTGNSN
+643 LPEPCGTGGGSTGI
-654 AVGSP
+654 GSP

-671 AATAAFTGRLPVPD
+671 SASAPFAGRLPVPD